1 MGFSSFIDKLKSLK
15 LPPLL
20 SFIIKDGKLN
30 PSVIQVFKD
39 AQNDPNLETI
49 WKKFSVKTSLGLT
62 SGTLVL
68 IAIGIFLLEKFS
80 LSLQFLIDVGSKGI
94 AVAVLGYVLYKVYLA
109 VKGDNED
116 TDLL

>member
-1 MGFSSFIDKLKSLK
+1 MGFGSFINSLKNLK

-20 SFIIKDGKLN
+20 SFVIRDGKLN
-30 PSVIQVFKD
+30 PNIIQVFKD

-68 IAIGIFLLEKFS
+68 IAVGIFLLEKFS

-94 AVAVLGYVLYKVYLA
+94 VVVALGYVAYKIYQVM
-109 VKGDNED
+109 KSD
-116 TDLL
+116 T